1 VVHFL
6 AFSPS
11 IISSVHAVVRRYS
24 QRRDLQR
31 GADMAIDSELFRRVL
46 SHFAA
51 GVTVVTTLDDQGRPF
66 GLTATAFSSVS
77 LDPPLVLVCV
87 DKKAETYAHF
97 EPAGI
102 FAVNF
107 LALDQRDLSQHFAK
121 HGGEKFTELRW
132 RRGVLGAPLLEG
144 TIGHVECRIRHWY
157 DAGDHTIMVGEIESA
172 EHGDGE
178 PLLHFRH
185 AYRRVASD

>member
-1 VVHFL
+1 M
-6 AFSPS
+6 P
-11 IISSVHAVVRRYS
+11 
-24 QRRDLQR
+24 
-31 GADMAIDSELFRRVL
+31 IDKEVFRQVL

-51 GVTVVTTLDDQGRPF
+51 GVTVVTTLDAEQRPH

-87 DKKAETYAHF
+87 DKKAETYPQF

-107 LALDQRDLSQHFAK
+107 LALGQRHISQSFAK
-121 HGGEKFTELRW
+121 HGGDKFSGVSW
-132 RRGVLGAPLLEG
+132 RPGALGTPLLDG
-144 TIGHVECRIRHWY
+144 TIGHVECRIRYWY

-172 EHGDGE
+172 DAREGE

-185 AYRRVASD
+185 AYRAVVDP

>member
-1 VVHFL
+1 
-6 AFSPS
+6 
-11 IISSVHAVVRRYS
+11 
-24 QRRDLQR
+24 
-31 GADMAIDSELFRRVL
+31 MAIDKDEFRRVL

-51 GVTVVTTLDDQGRPF
+51 GVTVVTTLDRERRPH
-66 GLTATAFSSVS
+66 GLTATAFTSVS

-87 DKKAETYAHF
+87 DKTAETYPQF

-107 LALDQRDLSQHFAK
+107 LSLEQRDISQRFAK
-121 HGGEKFTELRW
+121 HGGDKFGDLSW
-132 RRGVLGAPLLEG
+132 RSGGLGAPLLDG
-144 TIGHVECRIRHWY
+144 TVGHVECRIRHWY

-172 EHGDGE
+172 DAREGE

-185 AYRRVASD
+185 AYRRVGDV

>member
-1 VVHFL
+1 M
-6 AFSPS
+6 P
-11 IISSVHAVVRRYS
+11 
-24 QRRDLQR
+24 
-31 GADMAIDSELFRRVL
+31 IDKESFRKIL

-51 GVTVVTTLDDQGRPF
+51 GVTVVTTVDPERRPH

-87 DKKAETYAHF
+87 DKLAETYPQF
-97 EPAGI
+97 EPAGV

-107 LALDQRDLSQHFAK
+107 LALEQRDLSQRFAK
-121 HGGEKFTELRW
+121 HGGDKFDGIGW
-132 RRGVLGAPLLEG
+132 RHGALGAPVLEG

-157 DAGDHTIMVGEIESA
+157 DAGDHTIMVGQIESGDA
-172 EHGDGE
+172 LDGE

-185 AYRRVASD
+185 AYRRVGEL

>member
-1 VVHFL
+1 
-6 AFSPS
+6 
-11 IISSVHAVVRRYS
+11 
-24 QRRDLQR
+24 
-31 GADMAIDSELFRRVL
+31 MAIDKEFFRKVL

-51 GVTVVTTLDDQGRPF
+51 GVTVVTTVDGERRPH

-87 DKKAETYAHF
+87 DKQAETYPQF
-97 EPAGI
+97 EPAGV

-107 LALDQRDLSQHFAK
+107 LSLEQQQISQRFAK
-121 HGGEKFTELRW
+121 HGGDKFTGLEW
-132 RRGVLGAPLLEG
+132 RHGRLGAPLLAG

-172 EHGDGE
+172 EALDGE

-185 AYRRVASD
+185 AYRRVGDT

>member
-1 VVHFL
+1 
-6 AFSPS
+6 
-11 IISSVHAVVRRYS
+11 
-24 QRRDLQR
+24 
-31 GADMAIDSELFRRVL
+31 MAIDKELFRRVL

-51 GVTVVTTLDDQGRPF
+51 SVTVVTTVDEAQRPY

-87 DKKAETYAHF
+87 DKKAETYHQF

-121 HGGEKFTELRW
+121 HGGDKFNDLRW
-132 RRGVLGAPLLEG
+132 RPGVLGAPLLAD

-172 EHGDGE
+172 DAREGE
-178 PLLHFRH
+178 PLVHFRH
-185 AYRRVASD
+185 AYRRVADA

>member
-1 VVHFL
+1 M
-6 AFSPS
+6 
-11 IISSVHAVVRRYS
+11 
-24 QRRDLQR
+24 
-31 GADMAIDSELFRRVL
+31 GIDKDLFRLVL

-51 GVTVVTTLDDQGRPF
+51 GVTVVTTVDGAQRPF
-66 GLTATAFSSVS
+66 GLTATAFTSVS

-87 DKKAETYAHF
+87 DKKADTYPEF

-107 LALDQRDLSQHFAK
+107 LSLAQRDVSQHFAK
-121 HGGEKFTELRW
+121 HGGDKFNGLSW
-132 RRGVLGAPLLEG
+132 RPGALGAPLLDG

-172 EHGDGE
+172 DARDGE

-185 AYRRVASD
+185 AYRRVVDE